1 MNKLLALLWLTWVQL
16 WLSHGLF
23 LWTWGMFA
31 KLSEVHLKF
40 KWNNIQLMNLI
51 FPEPFYNLC
60 LSLLI
65 PPTANTY
72 HNIQLL
78 LLNKYFL
85 NFLTFLQFRH
95 CCSRHLNANYHIP
108 FLEPLKYPPQL
119 PANMLFGPLCTHSL
133 NSATIISKHD
143 FVSLL
148 LK

>member
-16 WLSHGLF
+16 WLSHGFF
-23 LWTWGMFA
+23 LWTWGMFV

-40 KWNNIQLMNLI
+40 KWNNIHLMNLI
-51 FPEPFYNLC
+51 FPELFYNLC
-60 LSLLI
+60 LSPLI

-85 NFLTFLQFRH
+85 NFLTFLHFHH
-95 CCSRHLNANYHIP
+95 CCSRHLNCNYHIP
-108 FLEPLKYPPQL
+108 FLEPLKYSPQL
-119 PANMLFGPLCTHSL
+119 PANILFGPLHTHSL
-133 NSATIISKHD
+133 NSARIILKHD
-143 FVSLL
+143 FVNLL